1 MSGVLRIV
9 LILGAFAILFVI
21 VGKLRRAQIQVLD
34 SVFWLFFA
42 LSFAVFAAFPRFAFW
57 LSGSLGF
64 ESPSNFVFLYVIGLL
79 LYREFSDTVKIA
91 KLRRRINSLV
101 EELALK

>member
-21 VGKLRRAQIQVLD
+21 VGKLRRAQIRVLD

-42 LSFAVFAAFPRFAFW
+42 LSFVVFASFPRFAFW
-57 LSGSLGF
+57 LSSSFGF

-79 LYREFSDTVKIA
+79 LYREFSNTVKIA
-91 KLRRRINSLV
+91 ELRRRINSLV

>member
-1 MSGVLRIV
+1 MSSVLRVV

-21 VGKLRRAQIQVLD
+21 VKKLRKAQIQVLD

-42 LSFAVFAAFPRFAFW
+42 LSFVVLAAVPQIAFW
-57 LSGSLGF
+57 LAGTLGF
-64 ESPSNFVFLYVIGLL
+64 ESPSNFVFLYAIALL
-79 LYREFSDTVKIA
+79 LYREFSNTVKIA
-91 KLRRRINSLV
+91 ELRRRVNALV